1 MVMND
6 REPAEEMVTYEE
18 FTTPSGQ
25 RAMVKLHDGTTV
37 WLNARS
43 TPAIRIILP
52 VKNVKWNWTGEAF
65 FDVEHNEH
73 KPFVVSTEKLD
84 IKSPGNEV

>member
-43 TPAIRIILP
+43 TLRYPNHFAREDFPAFIQ
-52 VKNVKWNWTGEAF
+52 GERF
-65 FDVEHNEH
+65 KSGFLL
-73 KPFVVSTEKLD
+73 KPSGK
-84 IKSPGNEV
+84 